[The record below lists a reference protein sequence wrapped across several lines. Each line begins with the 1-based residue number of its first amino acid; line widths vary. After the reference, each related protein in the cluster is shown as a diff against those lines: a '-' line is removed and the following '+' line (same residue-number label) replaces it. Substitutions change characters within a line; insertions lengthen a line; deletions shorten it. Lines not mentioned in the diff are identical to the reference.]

1 MKPCL
6 QECNTCTLVIHCR
19 SLLQMV
25 QMHVLINR
33 GFSYFDLFASL
44 PGAHL
49 SGTHEISFLAKT
61 AVAKHA
67 IIVYLHTRYIVLG
80 VGIDLVH
87 GKATHMCTHMMCT
100 CMQLIKQQ
108 LDGSD
113 EDCFDYTPTA
123 ELLKLNESAV
133 WQYS

>member
-1 MKPCL
+1 
-6 QECNTCTLVIHCR
+6 
-19 SLLQMV
+19 MV
-25 QMHVLINR
+25 RMHVLINR
-33 GFSYFDLFASL
+33 GSSFFDLFASL
-44 PGAHL
+44 PGTHL
-49 SGTHEISFLAKT
+49 NGTHEISFLAKT

-87 GKATHMCTHMMCT
+87 GKATHMCTHMMY
-100 CMQLIKQQ
+100 MHVIKQQ